1 MKSFKMLT
9 LGVVENEEIVDYPL
23 KDGMCINQENSHRS
37 WILEA
42 YMDRQYKDVF
52 TQHEKSQEP
61 IDVKVVISYPENEP
75 AAFNVAVYAVKEIGE
90 NISVL
95 MKGTLKRI
103 RSQYA
108 EQLLE
113 QLLEDG
119 LAGEELLERF
129 KEDMKSR
136 PRLKRDQAKQS

>member
-23 KDGMCINQENSHRS
+23 KDGICINQENSHRS

-75 AAFNVAVYAVKEIGE
+75 AAFNVAIYAVKEIGE

-119 LAGEELLERF
+119 LSGEELLERF

-136 PRLKRDQAKQS
+136 PRLKRDQVKGS

>member
-9 LGVVENEEIVDYPL
+9 IGVVDNEEIVDYPL
-23 KDGMCINQENSHRS
+23 KDGICINQENSHRS

-42 YMDRQYKDVF
+42 YMDRKFKDSF
-52 TQHEKSQEP
+52 EKYEKSQDP

-75 AAFNVAVYAVKEIGE
+75 AAFNVVVYAVKEIGE

-103 RSQYA
+103 RTQYA

-113 QLLEDG
+113 QLLEEG
-119 LAGEELLERF
+119 LSGEALLDRF
-129 KEDMKSR
+129 KDDMKSR
-136 PRLKRDQAKQS
+136 PRLKKDRS

>member
-9 LGVVENEEIVDYPL
+9 IGVVENEEIVDYPL
-23 KDGMCINQENSHRS
+23 QDGICINQENSHRS

-42 YMDRQYKDVF
+42 YTDRKFKEIFEKY
-52 TQHEKSQEP
+52 EKSQEP
-61 IDVKVVISYPENEP
+61 IDVRVVISYPENEP
-75 AAFNVAVYAVKEIGE
+75 AAFNVVVYAVKEIGE

-113 QLLEDG
+113 QLLEEGLSDG
-119 LAGEELLERF
+119 ELLEGF
-129 KEDMKSR
+129 KEGMKSR
-136 PRLKRDQAKQS
+136 PRLKKDRT